1 MKKKITSV
9 LKALIFLS
17 IGVFFVWIFV
27 RKLTA
32 EQIEEIFMS
41 VKTANYWWLLL
52 SFLIGLISHFAR
64 SYRSILLLK
73 PMGYNPSFKN
83 SFFAVMVGYFANLA
97 LPRLGEVLR
106 CTFLQKYEDIPF
118 QKSFG
123 TIIAERALDLVIFI
137 ILFFIGLIIEFERLY
152 GYFQQ
157 TVLSPMQQKA
167 ESALGNIGLYI
178 IFGLG
183 FLMLI
188 FFFIYR
194 KRLNN
199 LSIFTKFKSIFWGF
213 VEGILSVTRVKQPI
227 LFVVLTLAIWSSYFL
242 MTLAAFQAFDG
253 ISHLPISAAFS
264 CFNFGTIAFMLVQ
277 GGIGIYPAIIAET
290 LKLYDAPFIVSYAAG
305 WVGWSIQTIT
315 IIILGLLS
323 ITIASVTK
331 SKNGTT
337 KLNK

>member
-1 MKKKITSV
+1 MKKNIAN
-9 LKALIFLS
+9 LFKASIFLS
-17 IGVFFVWIFV
+17 IGLFFVWIFV
-27 RKLTA
+27 RKLTPN
-32 EQIEEIFMS
+32 QIDEIFIS
-41 VKTANYWWLLL
+41 VKNANYWWLFL

-64 SYRSILLLK
+64 AYRSLLLLK

-106 CTFLQKYEDIPF
+106 CSFLMKYEKIPF

-137 ILFFIGLIIEFERLY
+137 ILFFTGLIIEFDRLY

-157 TVLSPMQQKA
+157 TVLSPMQDKA
-167 ESALGNIGLYI
+167 ENALGNIGLYI
-178 IFGLG
+178 IFGIG
-183 FLMLI
+183 FLVLI
-188 FFFIYR
+188 FIFIYR

-199 LSIFTKFKSIFWGF
+199 LSVFTKFKSIFWGF
-213 VEGILSVTRVKQPI
+213 IEGITSVTRIEQPI
-227 LFVVLTLAIWSSYFL
+227 LFLILTIAIWGSYFL
-242 MTLAAFQAFDG
+242 MTLVAFYAFDG
-253 ISHLPISAAFS
+253 LSHLPISAAFS

-290 LKLYDAPFIVSYAAG
+290 LKLYDAPFIVAYAAG

-315 IIILGLLS
+315 IILLGLFSL
-323 ITIASVTK
+323 IMASVTK
-331 SKNGTT
+331 NKNGSS
-337 KLNK
+337 NSN